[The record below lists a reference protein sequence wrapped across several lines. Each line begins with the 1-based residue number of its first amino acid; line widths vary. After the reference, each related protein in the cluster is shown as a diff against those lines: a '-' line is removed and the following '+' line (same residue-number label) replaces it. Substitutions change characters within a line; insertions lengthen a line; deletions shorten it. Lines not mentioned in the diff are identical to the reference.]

1 MTPKFEF
8 KVVESGEPRRDET
21 PDAFLRRQHEGEE
34 RALTLLALD
43 RPEPGPDFDARFSDR
58 LAALKI
64 IERAEHIEAA
74 APAMEPEVAGRL
86 DRLLAVDCPEPSPM
100 FDAHLRHRLRQA
112 QTEDAGLRTVAGDVL
127 RLPAL
132 PQRHWPSL
140 DRAVAAGPRWRRN
153 FKVTAALAA
162 AALAVTFWFA
172 GKVEDL
178 TPPDEEL
185 DMVAHLDLL
194 EQYDELEAFEALR
207 DEDVFETVAAL
218 DTLLDESEGPEPA
231 GAPPPG
237 PAPDEK
243 ARLQ

>member
-1 MTPKFEF
+1 
-8 KVVESGEPRRDET
+8 
-21 PDAFLRRQHEGEE
+21 
-34 RALTLLALD
+34 
-43 RPEPGPDFDARFSDR
+43 
-58 LAALKI
+58 
-64 IERAEHIEAA
+64 
-74 APAMEPEVAGRL
+74 
-86 DRLLAVDCPEPSPM
+86 M

-112 QTEDAGLRTVAGDVL
+112 QIEDAGLRTVSADVL

-140 DRAVAAGPRWRRN
+140 DRALAAGPRWRRN
-153 FKVTAALAA
+153 FKITVALAA
-162 AALAVTFWFA
+162 AALAFTFWTA

-207 DEDVFETVAAL
+207 NEDVFETVAAL
-218 DTLLDESEGPEPA
+218 DTLLAESESEPA
-231 GAPPPG
+231 GISPAG